1 MSHPLLEDRRTDL
14 PVDEAYRFCA
24 GVARREAR
32 NFYYAFLPLR
42 RRRREALYAVY
53 AFARL
58 ADDLADEPGQPLGE
72 RMARLD
78 ELERRLDETLAGRPA
93 GRLFVALGDAVGRFG
108 VPGHA
113 LHELLAGMR
122 QDQTVTRYVTFA
134 DLREYC
140 YLAAGTIG
148 LACAAIFEAR
158 GDQAADY
165 AVAQGLGMQL
175 INILRDVGEDAANGR
190 IYLPVELLERYGVS
204 EEEVRSG
211 RTGTGWAALMADLAA
226 RARTSLEDGAR
237 LLPLV
242 ARDARICP
250 ALLRD
255 LYVAILDRI
264 EAAGWDVFTRRIELG
279 LPAKLRLLARDFL
292 RYRVL
297 VS

>member
-58 ADDLADEPGQPLGE
+58 ADDLADEPGQPLRE
-72 RMARLD
+72 RMERLD
-78 ELERRLDETLAGRPA
+78 ELERRLDGTLAGRPA
-93 GRLFVALGDAVGRFG
+93 GPLFVALGDAVGRFG

-148 LACAAIFEAR
+148 LACAAIFEAQ

-175 INILRDVGEDAANGR
+175 INILRDVGEDAATGR
-190 IYLPVELLERYGVS
+190 IYLPVELLERYGVR

-250 ALLRD
+250 ALLCD
-255 LYVAILDRI
+255 LYAAILDRI

-292 RYRVL
+292 RYRTRG
-297 VS
+297 

>member
-1 MSHPLLEDRRTDL
+1 VSHPLLEDRRTDL
-14 PVDEAYRFCA
+14 PVAAAYRFCA
-24 GVARREAR
+24 GVARRRAR
-32 NFYYAFLPLR
+32 NFFYAFRPLR
-42 RRRREALYAVY
+42 RSRREALYAVY
-53 AFARL
+53 SFARL
-58 ADDLADEPGQPLGE
+58 ADDLADEPEQPLKE
-72 RMARLD
+72 RMKRLD
-78 ELERRLDETLAGRPA
+78 ELEQRLDETLAGRPA
-93 GRLFVALGDAVGRFG
+93 GQLFIALSDAVGRFG

-122 QDQTVTRYVTFA
+122 QDQTVTRYATFT
-134 DLREYC
+134 DLSEYC

-158 GDQAADY
+158 GGAQAADY

-175 INILRDVGEDAANGR
+175 INILRDVGEDAATGR

-211 RTGTGWAALMADLAA
+211 RTGTGWAPLMADLAA

-255 LYVAILDRI
+255 LYGGILDRI
-264 EAAGWDVFTRRIELG
+264 EAAGWDVFSRRIELG
-279 LPAKLRLLARDFL
+279 LPAKLGLLARAFL
-292 RYRVL
+292 RYRFQ
-297 VS
+297 